1 MTGHGIY
8 DGSINIGNPE
18 GLYNNAEMLLPLSP
32 PDGKNRLVSQDSAEQ
47 WDFRDSAHIDFSV
60 PGKQIDP
67 CVITEW

>member
-47 WDFRDSAHIDFSV
+47 WDFRESAHIDFSV
-60 PGKQIDP
+60 PGKLVDQNF
-67 CVITEW
+67 IT